1 MVLPCPV
8 KRVGAATDTFTIVH
22 QRKRPCVDKRQLPAL
37 PNDARVRSVLT
48 AVMAKSGTMPP
59 TFGLGLME
67 RTTMARFLIML
78 GLAILVIGVLWP
90 YLARIGLGRL
100 PGDIVVE
107 RDNVT
112 FYFPIV
118 TCLLLSVVFSAVL
131 WAINR

>member
-1 MVLPCPV
+1 
-8 KRVGAATDTFTIVH
+8 
-22 QRKRPCVDKRQLPAL
+22 
-37 PNDARVRSVLT
+37 
-48 AVMAKSGTMPP
+48 MAKSGTMPP
-59 TFGLGLME
+59 TCDLRLIK